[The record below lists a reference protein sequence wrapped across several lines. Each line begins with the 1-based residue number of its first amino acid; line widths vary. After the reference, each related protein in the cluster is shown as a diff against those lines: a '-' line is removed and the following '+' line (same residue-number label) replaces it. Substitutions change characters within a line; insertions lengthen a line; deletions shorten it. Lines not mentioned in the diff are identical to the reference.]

1 MRGSRGFPLWCFLV
15 FFVVGVFLVG
25 FCFLGRSFPEIL
37 STMSIVIYFLCQSF
51 QKYCQ
56 LCRLF
61 SAIRKSLI
69 DEQFE
74 PLFVTVTVNLWLNKG
89 GEESSGPTDLE
100 PRGLKTPGNVAR
112 SFIVPLQRVHLE
124 PQRARLTDYSLMYKF
139 GIAQSQRP
147 PPVAKRL
154 LAVVELPAPLGK
166 VNSVYKRSPVRAW
179 GENKK

>member
-1 MRGSRGFPLWCFLV
+1 MCFLWD
-15 FFVVGVFLVG
+15 FVSLVDH
-25 FCFLGRSFPEIL
+25 
-37 STMSIVIYFLCQSF
+37 F

-89 GEESSGPTDLE
+89 GEKSLGPTDLE

-124 PQRARLTDYSLMYKF
+124 LQRARLTDYSLMYKF
-139 GIAQSQRP
+139 GIAQFQRP

-154 LAVVELPAPLGK
+154 LAVVELHGSSWKGEFRVQEVAG
-166 VNSVYKRSPVRAW
+166 SSP
-179 GENKK
+179 G